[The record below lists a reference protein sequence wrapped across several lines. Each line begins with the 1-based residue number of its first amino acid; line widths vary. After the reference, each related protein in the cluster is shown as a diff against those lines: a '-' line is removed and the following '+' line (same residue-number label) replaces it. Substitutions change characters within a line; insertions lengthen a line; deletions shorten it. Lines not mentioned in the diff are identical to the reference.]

1 MLPSSRYDTT
11 GEQFRAPHAPVGLTM
26 YIEVLYRVRASPL
39 VHLGCQSLT
48 RLDAFH
54 RGYGLFSRI
63 TEAEDYDVL
72 DELRAWVLA
81 RYRPKNAETKDAV
94 HILLDIAQ
102 DDQRAF
108 DLFFAALDGV
118 IASHPDGLKPREK
131 AVRSGEEP
139 LPASGFL
146 DVLAERPWM
155 FLRRKSVGCL
165 RAFLDGYGLAAE
177 EEGYRDCKDLDGFE
191 QWVRQRLR
199 LQGLF
204 RWEDAILTANAGDEA
219 AAFQQALKELKAYRM
234 SKGPLSDRR
243 YRVVVVNERDP
254 GQ

>member
-1 MLPSSRYDTT
+1 
-11 GEQFRAPHAPVGLTM
+11 M

-81 RYRPKNAETKDAV
+81 RYRPKNPETKDAV
-94 HILLDIAQ
+94 DILLDIAQ
-102 DDQRAF
+102 DDQHAF
-108 DLFFAALDGV
+108 DLFFAALDGA
-118 IASHPDGLKPREK
+118 IPSLPDALRPREK
-131 AVRSGEEP
+131 PAAPEEEP

-177 EEGYRDCKDLDGFE
+177 EEGDRGCRDLDGFE
-191 QWVRQRLR
+191 HWVRDRLR
-199 LQGLF
+199 LKGLF
-204 RWEDAILTANAGDEA
+204 RWEDAILTHSAGDQGS
-219 AAFQQALKELKAYRM
+219 AFQRALKELKAYRI
-234 SKGPLSDRR
+234 SNGPLSDRR
-243 YRVVVVNERDP
+243 YQVVVVNERDP
-254 GQ
+254 SQ